1 MKFPSFSKTL
11 LGLLLAGLLISPN
24 LARAQEADYTEDE
37 YNAYKSI
44 HEEKDAAKKTDMIIK
59 FLQENKSSLRTS
71 VSDEFGVV
79 VKNLVMEKKWKELLT
94 ICEKYLKFAP
104 ADSNAIYGIAA
115 GYSGI
120 GDDKGYATY
129 AEKAYASKP
138 SGELALEIAKS
149 YLRLKNEAK
158 FLQWAEKGLSS
169 DPSNVLI
176 LSEMMRQY
184 ASNGNKEQE
193 LKYAK
198 KCLQVLPTAKAPG
211 GIADKDFKSVISNTY
226 ATAYGIIGAGEFD
239 NNHFKEAINNLEN
252 SIKYYK
258 TNGGAYYRLGM
269 SYWQLSKIAEATQNF
284 AKCVVLKAAMAP
296 SAKKQLEKIWTT
308 QHKNT
313 LDGLD
318 KLYDFARQ
326 SFK

>member
-1 MKFPSFSKTL
+1 MKSSSFSKTL

-24 LARAQEADYTEDE
+24 LARAQDADYTEDE
-37 YNAYKSI
+37 YNVYKSI

-59 FLQENKSSLRTS
+59 FLQENKTSLRTN
-71 VSDEFGVV
+71 VSDEFAVV
-79 VKNLVMEKKWKELLT
+79 VKTLVAEKKWKELLT

-120 GDDKGYATY
+120 GDDKGYATF

-169 DPSNVLI
+169 DPANILI

-184 ASNGNKEQE
+184 AVNENKEQE
-193 LKYAK
+193 LKYAN
-198 KCLQVLPTAKAPG
+198 KCLQVLPTAKKPEG
-211 GIADKDFKSVISNTY
+211 FSDKDFKGVVSNTY
-226 ATAYGIIGAGEFD
+226 ATAYGIIGANDFE
-239 NNHFKEAINNLEN
+239 NNRFRETITNLEN

-284 AKCVVLKAAMAP
+284 AKCVVLKQDMAAQ
-296 SAKKQLEKIWTT
+296 AKKQLEKIWSST
-308 QHKNT
+308 HKNT